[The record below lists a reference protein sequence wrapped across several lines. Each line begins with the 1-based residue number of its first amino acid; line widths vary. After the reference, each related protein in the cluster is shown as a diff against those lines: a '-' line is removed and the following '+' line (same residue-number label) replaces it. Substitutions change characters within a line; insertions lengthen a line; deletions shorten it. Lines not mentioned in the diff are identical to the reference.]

1 MLIFAALQRLRQQ
14 LLNIT
19 DSRPGYARLDTQL
32 PADSD
37 GLRWLAAQVVW
48 PQFYWQPRSEGET
61 LTACG
66 EVMHAGSAEDA
77 RQLLETLPPG
87 WKLVG
92 ANEFGLTHSFL
103 FLPRLLLQGLTL
115 SIFLHDAVSLL
126 ADAQRAIAFID
137 RLLPARDI
145 MALPDQLSELTHL
158 PDYHDWNRLVE
169 RALASIQR
177 GDLDKVVLARATD
190 LWFTRTVS
198 VASLLAA
205 SRDSNQHCYHFL
217 LAPEPGRAFTGSS
230 PECLY
235 HRRALRLSTE
245 ALAGTCA
252 SSADSAQA
260 DRLARQ
266 LLRDD
271 KNLRENGMVVED
283 ICLRLQS
290 VTAGLDVLPVETLRL
305 RHVQHLRRR
314 IHASLARADDLQCLS
329 RLQPTA
335 AVAGLPRQPARS
347 FIAANEPF
355 TRGWYAGSVGYL
367 SAELSEFAVALRSA
381 GVEGNLVRL
390 YAGAGIVAGSEAQSE
405 WQELNHKAAGLASLL
420 NVDLTAGSCLKSK

>member
-1 MLIFAALQRLRQQ
+1 MLIFAAIQHLRQQ
-14 LLNIT
+14 LLKIT
-19 DSRPGYARLDTQL
+19 DSRPGYARLDTLL
-32 PADSD
+32 PAESD
-37 GLRWLAAQVVW
+37 GLRWLAAQAVW
-48 PQFYWQPRSEGET
+48 PQFYWQPRDTGET

-66 EVMHAGSAEDA
+66 ELMHAESAADA

-92 ANEFGLTHSFL
+92 ANEFGLTRSFL
-103 FLPRLLLQGLTL
+103 FLPRLLLQGTTL
-115 SIFLHDAVSLL
+115 SIFLHDAVSLQ
-126 ADAQRAIAFID
+126 ADLQRAIAFLD
-137 RLLPARDI
+137 SLLPARDVGD
-145 MALPDQLSELTHL
+145 LPDPLSGLTHL
-158 PDYHDWNRLVE
+158 PQCHDWTGLVE

-190 LWFTRTVS
+190 LSFTRAVS
-198 VASLLAA
+198 AASLLGA
-205 SRDSNQHCYHFL
+205 SRDINQHCYHFL
-217 LAPEPGRAFTGSS
+217 LALEPGRAFIGSS
-230 PECLY
+230 PERLY
-235 HRRALRLSTE
+235 HRRELRLLTE

-252 SSADSAQA
+252 NSADGAQA
-260 DRLARQ
+260 DRLAHE
-266 LLRDD
+266 LLQDD

-283 ICLRLQS
+283 ICLRLRS
-290 VTAGLDVLPVETLRL
+290 VTADLDVLPVETLRL

-314 IHASLARADDLQCLS
+314 IRASLARADDLLCLS

-355 TRGWYAGSVGYL
+355 PRGWYAGSVGYL
-367 SAELSEFAVALRSA
+367 SAEVSEFAVALRSA